1 MSQNLKCGEVF
12 PLSEDAFHFLGL
24 KTQDIKK
31 AFINMSLNREKCAK
45 TWRHLKVLS
54 SENLGVSK
62 VVSIDRFGSR
72 IRALDILILF

>member
-12 PLSEDAFHFLGL
+12 PLKEDAFHFLGL

-31 AFINMSLNREKCAK
+31 AFINMSLNRKKCAK

-54 SENLGVSK
+54 CEN
-62 VVSIDRFGSR
+62 
-72 IRALDILILF
+72 